1 MDGVIE
7 QELIDI
13 GDRIFEQYPWI
24 EFNSYLNQLYIIYG
38 GIGIL
43 QEITQQIRDQIYEI
57 ELYRVEKYGTRADK
71 LIVSPEDLMMQY
83 ADISLFLIRKH
94 EMEKR
99 PLQIAKVLGILFEEI
114 MENPKLIS
122 LEWIEQKKVMLRTTI
137 LQFEYAGEYKEGE

>member
-7 QELIDI
+7 QELIDV

-57 ELYRVEKYGTRADK
+57 ELFRVEKYGTRADK
-71 LIVSPEDLMMQY
+71 LIVSPEDLLMQY
-83 ADISLFLIRKH
+83 ADIALFLIRKH
-94 EMEKR
+94 ESEKR
-99 PLQIAKVLGILFEEI
+99 PLQIAKLLGILFEEI
-114 MENPKLIS
+114 LENPKLVN
-122 LEWIEQKKVMLRTTI
+122 LEWIEQKKVMLRSTI
-137 LQFEYAGEYKEGE
+137 LQFKYAAEI